1 MAKIKKGPASK
12 KPLSSAARAPQRP
25 VVKPD
30 VPPAES
36 FPVVGIGASAGGLE
50 AFEEFFSKMPSDSGM
65 AFVLVPHLDPSH
77 ASMMSDLLRRVTR
90 MPVDE
95 AKDGMPVQANHVYVI
110 PPNRDLTIKDR
121 FLRLESP
128 LKSHGLRLPIDSFFR
143 SLAQDQK
150 ENAIGIIF
158 SGTGS
163 DGTLGIRDIHGAGGT
178 SIVQDPAESRYTGM
192 PSSAIQTGLADLV
205 LPVDKMVSHLV
216 NFVKQFAMKTFEPP
230 LPDKK
235 ESALRR
241 ILALVRTHTGHDF
254 SLYKRNTLYR
264 RLEKRMNLHQ
274 MEDLQAYIG
283 FLQEH
288 PDEFQLLFKDL
299 IIGVTSFFR
308 DADAFETLSK
318 RILPGFLADKPEGYS
333 LRIWVP
339 ACGTGEEAYSLAMI
353 VTERLETLQRDI
365 KIQVFGTEIDEDA
378 IAAARSGIYAA
389 NIEADV
395 SPDRLR
401 RFFVKEDGNYRVK
414 KEIREMVVFAVQDL
428 TKDPPFTKLDLLSC
442 RNLLI
447 YLEPELQNRLL
458 PVFHYSLKTS
468 GLLFLGTSETIG
480 KYNDLFSV
488 IDKKWKIYAAK
499 KGSGGLRE
507 EIYQTLPW
515 SNPARAGA
523 EAEAEAEPPRKPAP
537 LDLPGLAQRVLLEA
551 FTPPSVIVD
560 ENANILYIHGQTGRY
575 LQPAPGSASLNV
587 LDMAREGLR
596 LELSTALHQS
606 LTKAK
611 ESRFQ
616 GLRVKMNGDEILLN
630 LIVRPLTLD
639 KSTAGLTL
647 VTFEEIP
654 RLVPSQ
660 AKKAKGKP
668 RAISDKRLQEMER
681 QLAYTRESLQATIE
695 ELQASNEELK
705 STNEELQ
712 STNEEFQSTNEELE
726 TSREELQSM
735 NEELVTLN
743 SELQAKI
750 DQLTE
755 TENDMRIL
763 LDNTKIGIIFLD
775 TGMQILRFTAEATKV
790 FSLIPTDIGRP
801 ITDIR
806 SHLRYEDLAV
816 DIHRVSETLE
826 SEEREIKSDDGS
838 RYLMKI
844 LPYRAAEGEVLGI
857 ILTFTDVT
865 QLMGPLPQPDLSR
878 PSRQVQEYAEDIVGS
893 THQPLVVLDGDLRII
908 SANPTFYETFRLTP
922 QDVSLKPISEL
933 GDHEWDIP
941 ALQKLVS
948 GSGGRGG
955 EIGNLE
961 VEQDFK
967 DVGRKRLVFTARKI
981 AYQEVRSRPL
991 VLLGIE
997 DLTNKD
1003 KKPPES

>member
-1 MAKIKKGPASK
+1 MAKIKKGPTSK
-12 KPLSSAARAPQRP
+12 KPPKSPARAPKRAAA
-25 VVKPD
+25 KPD
-30 VPPAES
+30 ASPAES

-50 AFEEFFSKMPSDSGM
+50 AFEEFFAKMPPDSGM

-121 FLRLESP
+121 ALRLESP

-178 SIVQDPAESRYTGM
+178 SIVQDPAESRYPGM

-216 NFVKQFAMKTFEPP
+216 NFVKQFAKKAFEPSP
-230 LPDKK
+230 PDKK
-235 ESALRR
+235 EGLLRR
-241 ILALVRTHTGHDF
+241 ILSMLRTHTGHDF

-274 MEDLQAYIG
+274 IEDFQAYIA

-288 PDEFQLLFKDL
+288 PDEYQLLFKDL

-308 DADAFETLSK
+308 DPDAFEILSK
-318 RILPGFLADKPEGYS
+318 KVLPGFLADKPEGYS

-353 VTERLETLQRDI
+353 VTERLEALQRDV
-365 KIQVFGTEIDEDA
+365 KIQVFGTDIDEDA
-378 IAAARSGIYAA
+378 IAVARSGVYAA

-401 RFFVKEDGNYRVK
+401 RFFIKEDGNYRVR

-428 TKDPPFTKLDLLSC
+428 AKDPPFTKLDVLSC

-458 PVFHYSLKTS
+458 PVFHYSLKTG

-480 KYNDLFSV
+480 KFNDLFSV
-488 IDKKWKIYAAK
+488 IDKKWKIYTAK
-499 KGSGGLRE
+499 KAAGGLRE
-507 EIYQTLPW
+507 EIYLNLPW
-515 SNPARAGA
+515 SNPMRT
-523 EAEAEAEPPRKPAP
+523 EAEAEPVRKPAP

-611 ESRFQ
+611 ESRFH

-654 RLVPSQ
+654 RLLPALV
-660 AKKAKGKP
+660 KKAKEKP
-668 RAISDKRLQEMER
+668 RAATDKRLQEMER

-775 TGMQILRFTAEATKV
+775 TRMQILRFTAEATKV

-806 SHLRYEDLAV
+806 SRLRYDDLAV
-816 DIHRVSETLE
+816 DIHRVGETLE

-865 QLMGPLPQPDLSR
+865 QLMGPAPQSELSR

-922 QDVSLKPISEL
+922 QEVALKPISEL
-933 GDHEWDIP
+933 GNHEWDIP
-941 ALQKLVS
+941 ALQKLVT

-955 EIGNLE
+955 EIDNLE
-961 VEQDFK
+961 VEQEFK

-997 DLTNKD
+997 DLTNRD
-1003 KKPPES
+1003 KKPSES